1 MSRTVY
7 LNGAWV
13 SEEEARISIFD
24 RAILFAD
31 AVYEVSCVIDGKL
44 LDFSAHMKRL
54 AHSLSLLKIGFAVD
68 EKKLLALHHDILKRN
83 KLREGLVYLQVS
95 RGAADRSFYC
105 DGSIKPNFFMFTQ
118 DNAIDRSNPPVK
130 ILKLLSVPEGRW
142 ANRHIKTIQLL
153 YSSMTKTEARE
164 RGADDV
170 VYVENGFITEA
181 SASNFHMVDRNGTV
195 VTRPLDHS
203 ILPGITRARMIKV
216 AAENG
221 IRVEERP
228 FSLDEAY
235 AAQELFITSATNF
248 VTPVVRLDD
257 KIIADGKPGNRTI
270 QLRSLYLE
278 HVPRS

>member
-1 MSRTVY
+1 MSRIVY
-7 LNGAWV
+7 LNDAWV

-31 AVYEVSCVIDGKL
+31 AVYEVTCVIDGKL

-54 AHSLSLLKIGFAVD
+54 ANSLSLLKIDFAVD

-83 KLREGLVYLQVS
+83 RIRQGLVYLQVS

-118 DNAIDRSNPPVK
+118 DNAINCSNPPVK

-153 YSSMTKTEARE
+153 YSSMTKTDARE

-181 SASNFHMVDRNGTV
+181 SSSNFHMVDRNGTV

-203 ILPGITRARMIKV
+203 ILPGITRARMIKI

-257 KIIADGKPGNRTI
+257 KIIADGKSGNRTI